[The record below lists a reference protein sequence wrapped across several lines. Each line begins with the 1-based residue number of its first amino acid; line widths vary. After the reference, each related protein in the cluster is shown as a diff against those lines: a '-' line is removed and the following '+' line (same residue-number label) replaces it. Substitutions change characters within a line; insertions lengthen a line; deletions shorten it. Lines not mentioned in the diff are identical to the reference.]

1 MTCFRATCAG
11 FRESRPILDHGRRTC
26 RLGYAEPTLQN
37 GRWSKQ
43 DDRGGGTG
51 EIVFGWGV
59 GIGLVMQA
67 VSDEVKFSVN
77 GKDVVVGKEVGPHVR
92 LAR

>member
-1 MTCFRATCAG
+1 M
-11 FRESRPILDHGRRTC
+11 
-26 RLGYAEPTLQN
+26 
-37 GRWSKQ
+37 
-43 DDRGGGTG
+43 
-51 EIVFGWGV
+51 FGWGCV

-67 VSDEVKFSVN
+67 VSDEVRFSVN